1 MQVFG
6 TSPEEHAEAMERVK
20 KAKVRL
26 PPTWADADQR
36 SARVQG
42 LGVEGAQGWVHAEPR
57 EALTPP
63 PTHRLPHMP

>member
-1 MQVFG
+1 
-6 TSPEEHAEAMERVK
+6 MERVK

-26 PPTWADADQR
+26 LPTWADADQR

-42 LGVEGAQGWVHAEPR
+42 LGVEGAQGWVHADPR